1 MGININQ
8 TYLVR
13 YVTVMA
19 TLEDGYTKTEFRV
32 YPDGSVYHYVV
43 VDNGFPPVMM
53 IADENDFS
61 PSELEAVRGV
71 GLSILLAY
79 C

>member
-1 MGININQ
+1 MAINIIQ

-13 YVTVMA
+13 YVTVEAM
-19 TLEDGYTKTEFRV
+19 LEDGYTKTEFRV
-32 YPDGSVYHYVV
+32 YPDGSVYHF
-43 VDNGFPPVMM
+43 VDLDGGSQPTMM

-61 PSELEAVRGV
+61 PSELSAVRGV
-71 GLSILLAY
+71 GLSILVAY